1 MRLEWPLGLCALL
14 LVPLATLAL
23 VALER
28 RRARYAV
35 RFTNLEVL
43 EQCVPAGTHWRAR
56 LPALCV
62 LLAITCSTAALARPA
77 VRVST
82 TSERASIVLAV
93 DTSGSM
99 AADDVK
105 PTRLTAAQGAIGRFL
120 ARLPQRYR
128 VGLVTFSSRP
138 MVAAPLSWDRDD
150 VTQMLDLVR
159 PAAGTA
165 IGDAIG
171 RSVDLL
177 APLSA
182 RDGIATF
189 ANADEPLSAI
199 LLLSDGAQTRGRLG
213 PLQGAALARTNGI
226 PVYTVA
232 LGTSDGTIRE
242 GVITLKVPP
251 DSTTLRQIAGATG
264 GQFFAPTD
272 EASLDAVYEHLAS
285 SLGRRQVW
293 RELGFVL
300 VGVAALFA
308 LAGGALSL
316 VWNERLP

>member
-1 MRLEWPLGLCALL
+1 MQGNSCSDPPAARMRFEWPLGLCALL
-14 LVPLATLAL
+14 LVPLAGAAL

-35 RFTNLEVL
+35 HFTNLEVL
-43 EQCVPAGTHWRAR
+43 EQCAPAGTRWHSR

-62 LLAITCSTAALARPA
+62 LLALTCSTAALARPA
-77 VRVST
+77 VQVST

-99 AADDVK
+99 AAVDVK

-128 VGLVTFSSRP
+128 VRARDVLLPTVGCHAPELGSRGHH
-138 MVAAPLSWDRDD
+138 ADARSRE
-150 VTQMLDLVR
+150 

-171 RSVDLL
+171 RSVGLL

-189 ANADEPLSAI
+189 ANDGEPLSAI
-199 LLLSDGAQTRGRLG
+199 LLLSDGAQTRGRRG
-213 PLQGAALARTNGI
+213 PLQGAAWHARTAF
-226 PVYTVA
+226 P
-232 LGTSDGTIRE
+232 
-242 GVITLKVPP
+242 
-251 DSTTLRQIAGATG
+251 STPSRSARR
-264 GQFFAPTD
+264 TD
-272 EASLDAVYEHLAS
+272 RSARA
-285 SLGRRQVW
+285 
-293 RELGFVL
+293 
-300 VGVAALFA
+300 
-308 LAGGALSL
+308 
-316 VWNERLP
+316 